1 MGGLLMGGFH
11 PVEVLLMGGS
21 EFNDLV
27 AKIATWGIWLKY
39 FFWPFFGIGLG
50 GNRNLIEICL
60 CIWKQ
65 KLPCGKWENLFFCLQ
80 ILIRES
86 KQIDSGKGVGKG
98 RKEKSGVLRRIA
110 DHILPNTPPRRS
122 RILPGGRGHP

>member
-50 GNRNLIEICL
+50 GNRNLWLGAFVHLETKIAMWEM
-60 CIWKQ
+60 
-65 KLPCGKWENLFFCLQ
+65 GKFVLL
-80 ILIRES
+80 LTD
-86 KQIDSGKGVGKG
+86 IDSGK
-98 RKEKSGVLRRIA
+98 
-110 DHILPNTPPRRS
+110 
-122 RILPGGRGHP
+122 

>member
-1 MGGLLMGGFH
+1 MKVCTISLANIPPAGGFHPVEVLLMGGLLVGGFH

-50 GNRNLIEICL
+50 AFVHLETKIAMWEM
-60 CIWKQ
+60 
-65 KLPCGKWENLFFCLQ
+65 GKFVLL
-80 ILIRES
+80 LTD
-86 KQIDSGKGVGKG
+86 IDSGK
-98 RKEKSGVLRRIA
+98 
-110 DHILPNTPPRRS
+110 
-122 RILPGGRGHP
+122 